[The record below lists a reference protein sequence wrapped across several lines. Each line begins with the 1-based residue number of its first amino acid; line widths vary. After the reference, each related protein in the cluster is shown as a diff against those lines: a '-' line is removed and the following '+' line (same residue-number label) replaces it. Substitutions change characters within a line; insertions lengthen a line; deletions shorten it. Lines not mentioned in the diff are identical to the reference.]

1 MKKDFHLGGG
11 QRELQFVFEAFVLFS
26 SIAVALML
34 LRRQNEYILE
44 LPNPFEEKNM
54 FVTLIPLI
62 WPTGSLG
69 RFSCCSR
76 SRV

>member
-1 MKKDFHLGGG
+1 MKFIF
-11 QRELQFVFEAFVLFS
+11 RAFVLFS
-26 SIAVALML
+26 SITVALML
-34 LRRQNEYILE
+34 LRYQDEYILE
-44 LPNPFEEKNM
+44 LPNPFEEKTV
-54 FVTLIPLI
+54 FVTLTPLI